1 MNTPLVSI
9 IIPNYNHARYLKQ
22 RLDTVFQQSLC
33 DYEVIIL
40 DDCSTD
46 NSREILSAYQ
56 EHPQVTQ
63 VVFNESNTGSP
74 FKQWAKGI
82 SLAKGKYSWIA
93 ETDDFSHPDFL
104 KTLVAVLEADAKLVL
119 AFSGSHW
126 VDDKGAIGNDL
137 SIYTTSFTRN
147 GNEEI
152 IQALSKYNTIQNVSS
167 VVFRSDALKQVSQA
181 YTGYR
186 ACGDWILYTELLAL
200 GNMAF
205 VADKLNFFRWY
216 HANTSNNSSKQ
227 GIWEYE
233 GIDVLALVK
242 QTISLTAAD
251 KAAISSFWKKR
262 LKPLRKTIPISWK
275 RYLTIHQKLYHFS
288 PFHYLRYLF
297 V

>member
-1 MNTPLVSI
+1 MPLVSI

-22 RLDTVFQQSLC
+22 RLDSVFQQSLS
-33 DYEVIIL
+33 DFEVILL

-56 EHPQVTQ
+56 QRPQVTQ

-74 FKQWAKGI
+74 FRQWAKGI
-82 SLAKGKYSWIA
+82 SLAKGNYIWIA

-104 KTLVAVLEADAKLVL
+104 KTLVRQLEADPQLVL

-126 VDDKGAIGNDL
+126 VDEQGVSGNDL
-137 SIYTTSFTRN
+137 SIYTTSFTRK
-147 GNEEI
+147 GQEEI
-152 IQALSKYNTIQNVSS
+152 IHSLSKYNTIQNVSS
-167 VVFRSDALKQVSQA
+167 VVFRAAGLKQISAA
-181 YTGYR
+181 YTQYR
-186 ACGDWILYTELLAL
+186 ACGDWILYTELLAF

-205 VADKLNFFRWY
+205 VADKLNYFRWY

-242 QTISLTAAD
+242 QTTSLTAAD

-275 RYLTIHQKLYHFS
+275 RYLTIHQKLYQFS
-288 PFHYLRYLF
+288 PLHYLRYLF
-297 V
+297 A

>member
-1 MNTPLVSI
+1 MPLVSI
-9 IIPNYNHARYLKQ
+9 IIPNYNHGRYLQQ
-22 RLDTVFQQSLC
+22 RLDTVFQQSLS
-33 DYEVIIL
+33 DYEVILL

-56 EHPQVTQ
+56 QLPQVVQ

-74 FKQWAKGI
+74 FRQWAKGI
-82 SLAKGKYSWIA
+82 ALAKGRYIWIA

-104 KTLVAVLEADAKLVL
+104 KTLVHQLEADPQLVL

-126 VDDKGAIGNDL
+126 VDEQGAAGNDL
-137 SIYTTSFTRN
+137 SIYTASFTRK
-147 GNEEI
+147 GQEEI
-152 IQALSKYNTIQNVSS
+152 IHSLSKYNTIQNVSS
-167 VVFRSDALKQVSQA
+167 VVFRAAGLKKISAA
-181 YTGYR
+181 YTQYR
-186 ACGDWILYTELLAL
+186 ACGDWILYTELLAF

-205 VADKLNFFRWY
+205 VADKLNYFRWY

-242 QTISLTAAD
+242 QTPSLTAAD
-251 KAAISSFWKKR
+251 KATISSFWKKR

-275 RYLTIHQKLYHFS
+275 RYLTIHQKLYQFS
-288 PFHYLRYLF
+288 PVHYLRYLF
-297 V
+297 A